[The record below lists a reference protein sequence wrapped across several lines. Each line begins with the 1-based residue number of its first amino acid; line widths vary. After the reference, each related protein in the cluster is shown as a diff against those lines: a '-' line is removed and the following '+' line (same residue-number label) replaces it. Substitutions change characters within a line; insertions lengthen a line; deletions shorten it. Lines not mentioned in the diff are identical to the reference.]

1 MRPLRI
7 ALTGGIGSGKSTVA
21 EGFARL
27 GAPVIDADLI
37 AREQVEPGRPAL
49 AEIAVTFGPQ
59 VLARG
64 GGLDRDALRARVFGD
79 PEARRRLEAILH
91 PRIRAEMERQT
102 ARCEAPYVL
111 LVIPLLFET
120 GQQAI
125 ADRVLVVDLPEALQI
140 DRVQARSGLA
150 PEEIQRILAS
160 QTTRAARLAGADDLI
175 DNRGDPAALAPQ
187 IERLHA
193 LYLDLA
199 AEHR

>member
-1 MRPLRI
+1 MTPLRI

-49 AEIAVTFGPQ
+49 AEIAAAFGPQ
-59 VLARG
+59 VLTARG
-64 GGLDRDALRARVFGD
+64 TLDRDALRQRVFRD
-79 PEARRRLEAILH
+79 ADARRRLEAILH
-91 PRIRAEMERQT
+91 PRIRTGMERQAAQCT
-102 ARCEAPYVL
+102 APYVL

-125 ADRVLVVDLPEALQI
+125 ADRVLVVDVPEALQI
-140 DRVQARSGLA
+140 ERVRARSGLP
-150 PEEIQRILAS
+150 PEEIERIMAS
-160 QTTRAARLAGADDLI
+160 QTTRAARLAGADDRI
-175 DNRGDPAALAPQ
+175 DNSRDPAALAPQ

-199 AEHR
+199 ARHD